1 MPFYPPEMS
10 AKVTI
15 DQAGRVVI
23 PKPLRDELRLAPG
36 DTLDLEV
43 DGERMTLR
51 PVHSGSALR
60 KKQGIWVF
68 HSGKKIT
75 SAETE
80 QALENLRHARDR
92 QLSEV

>member
-1 MPFYPPEMS
+1 MS

-23 PKPLRDELRLAPG
+23 PKSLRDELRLAPG

-51 PVHSGSALR
+51 PVHSGSAMR
-60 KKQGIWVF
+60 KKQGVWVF
-68 HSGKKIT
+68 HSGKKISSVDT
-75 SAETE
+75 DR
-80 QALENLRHARDR
+80 ALEVLRQTRER
-92 QLSEV
+92 QLSGS